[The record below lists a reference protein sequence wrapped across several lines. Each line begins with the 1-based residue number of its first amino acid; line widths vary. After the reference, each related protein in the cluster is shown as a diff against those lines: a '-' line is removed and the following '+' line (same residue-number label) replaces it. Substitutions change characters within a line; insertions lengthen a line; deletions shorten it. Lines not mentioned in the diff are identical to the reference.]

1 MPLKLV
7 PPRAGKT
14 PFWSIRGTYLGC
26 YIDRSTGSREK
37 TFAAKLLQKLKRD
50 IESGV
55 LSGKKA
61 IGFAKAAAAYMK
73 AGGDSKYL
81 APLIKHFLH
90 TPIEDIDQVMIDN
103 VAVEIYPNATAATRN
118 RQVYT
123 PISAMLKRAGIER
136 QIKRPKGW
144 RGRKLTHWLTPEQA
158 RRVFK
163 ATARIEAPEK
173 TKIKFRIYL
182 RMLCYT
188 GMRMNEPLQKLAK
201 PDVNLKTATA
211 ILRDMKNWPFAAR
224 APAAD
229 CGSGLA
235 PAAWR
240 AQGHRET
247 VFLPRRRPTTR
258 PLEDDACRGGRRPAA
273 ARRLPCVLPHMGD
286 VDEAAR
292 RARYLRSRAH
302 RPLGRSRIGRPLC
315 ACGGERAGAAGR
327 SAAGCEAQGRMILGE
342 SVDNVNCSMTS
353 MRRLPFT
360 RERS

>member
-211 ILRDMKNWPFAAR
+211 ILRDMKNGRSRLVHLPPIVVQDLR
-224 APAAD
+224 QLP
-229 CGSGLA
+229 GGLKGTGRLFSFHA
-235 PAAWR
+235 GGRLRDLLKMTLVEA
-240 AQGHRET
+240 G
-247 VFLPRRRPTTR
+247 VVLPRRVAFHVFCHTWATWMRQH
-258 PLEDDACRGGRRPAA
+258 GGLDTYDLVRTDRWADPESADRYA
-273 ARRLPCVLPHMGD
+273 HV
-286 VDEAAR
+286 VVSEQAR
-292 RARYLRSRAH
+292 RADLLPGAKRK
-302 RPLGRSRIGRPLC
+302 
-315 ACGGERAGAAGR
+315 AG
-327 SAAGCEAQGRMILGE
+327 
-342 SVDNVNCSMTS
+342 
-353 MRRLPFT
+353 
-360 RERS
+360 